1 MPSACAPRLPI
12 LMSQFAGGG
21 RVVRH
26 EKAIADALAT
36 RYLVEFRYPASL
48 VELRRM
54 LDEEVHAGTA
64 MVAVGGGDGTLH
76 HAANAIADAPIT
88 LAPLPSGTGNDFC
101 RSLGLA
107 PTLEPA
113 LSAIA
118 AGRSRQVDVLAVNGV
133 RVLTV
138 AGLGVVSSSALHVGR
153 LARRGH
159 VTRPI
164 VRAFG
169 SLAYLGA
176 AGARLLL
183 EPRLARHATVRWRAT
198 ADAAWQQVEGRF
210 YGIFLACRPTL
221 GAGLRLPLAVTP
233 DDGRFEIVLVENRAR
248 LSVAIQLPKLRS
260 GRSVP
265 QDLLTI
271 HQAVSAEIEWLDG
284 TAIVG
289 DGEDLGEATTIEA
302 PLLLARPC
310 GSSRELTIAD

>member
-1 MPSACAPRLPI
+1 MPFRARPRLPI
-12 LMSQFAGGG
+12 VMSQFAGGG

-26 EKAIADALAT
+26 EHAIRDALAP

-48 VELRRM
+48 IELTRM
-54 LDEEVHAGTA
+54 LQEEVQAGTA
-64 MVAVGGGDGTLH
+64 VVAVGGGDGTLH
-76 HAANAIADAPIT
+76 HAVNAIADAPIT

-113 LSAIA
+113 LAAIA
-118 AGRSRQVDVLAVNGV
+118 AGRTRQVDVLAVNGI

-138 AGLGVVSSSALHVGR
+138 AGLGVVSSSALQVGR
-153 LARRGH
+153 LAGRGH
-159 VTRPI
+159 VARPI

-198 ADAAWQQVEGRF
+198 ADADWQQVGGRF
-210 YGIFLACRPTL
+210 YGIFLACRPAL
-221 GAGLRLPLAVTP
+221 GAGLRLPLSVTP
-233 DDGRFEIVLVENRAR
+233 DDGRFEVVLVENRAR
-248 LSVAIQLPKLRS
+248 LSVAMQLPKLRS

-265 QDLLTI
+265 EDMLSIL
-271 HQAVSAEIEWLDG
+271 QASSAAIEWPDG

-302 PLLLARPC
+302 RLLPHALRVV
-310 GSSRELTIAD
+310 GGN